1 MTILD
6 PFNQLLKEF
15 NNDTTKRLPE
25 KPKLLDHAKY
35 DKDKVFEFVVD
46 YLKDQGDD
54 ITRAIQT
61 VCARWDYEEN
71 KRDRFRHEIIDMLQ
85 KDQDWE
91 TYRDE
96 IENLQ

>member
-1 MTILD
+1 MNEGINHILGH
-6 PFNQLLKEF
+6 FNM
-15 NNDTTKRLPE
+15 PE
-25 KPKLLDHAKY
+25 KPKLLDHTKY

-54 ITRAIQT
+54 IIYAIQA

-71 KRDRFRHEIIDMLQ
+71 KRDHKSFRHEIIDMLQ
-85 KDQDWE
+85 KDLLWE

-96 IENLQ
+96 IENLQERNA